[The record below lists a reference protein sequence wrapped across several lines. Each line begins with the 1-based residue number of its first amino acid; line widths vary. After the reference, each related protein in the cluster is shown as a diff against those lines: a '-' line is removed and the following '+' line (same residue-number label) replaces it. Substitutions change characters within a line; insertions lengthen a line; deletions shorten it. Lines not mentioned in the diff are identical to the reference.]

1 MRQMQ
6 TLRLGVEAVNILYQ
20 RAPGSET
27 SLIKYVTV
35 SRVITILRKEMR
47 HQYIK

>member
-6 TLRLGVEAVNILYQ
+6 TLLLGVEAINILYQ

-35 SRVITILRKEMR
+35 IRVITILRKEMR